1 MNVSLGFG
9 TLEFLGFFLIL
20 DAQSFFEVFHV
31 SKQPAN
37 VRPNNFLGKDWLH
50 ASMPKLKTVTAYSI
64 NFNRSNMCQR

>member
-20 DAQSFFEVFHV
+20 DAQSFFEVSHV

-37 VRPNNFLGKDWLH
+37 VRPNNFLGKD
-50 ASMPKLKTVTAYSI
+50 
-64 NFNRSNMCQR
+64 